1 MSSELV
7 KRAKQR
13 IVGHYPDWI
22 KEFDVSEYRDN
33 PPLIEK
39 LYEEKQLA
47 FATSLELE
55 ERVADLTNQVHELEL
70 ENQSLADQLEAREQ
84 RSFVAFILSLITAVS
99 VSIGTNIATDKPYGW
114 VGWILIGFSAILE
127 FVIFLNLRKKQ
138 G

>member
-13 IVGHYPDWI
+13 IVGHYRDWI

-39 LYEEKQLA
+39 LHEEKQLA
-47 FATSLELE
+47 LATSLELE